1 MKNLI
6 LILGNGFSMDLLSHL
21 ENEKPNIDLSN
32 LFSKGDTVLWPDG
45 KQERGFLSY
54 IARLYGT

>member
-32 LFSKGDTVLWPDG
+32 LFSKGDTVL
-45 KQERGFLSY
+45 
-54 IARLYGT
+54 